1 MFASNFWVAA
11 QIKNRFVFPL
21 QKFLTISLFASDFWG
36 AHSNTEAKSEV
47 VVLRT
52 STNLHTILV
61 ELEVCFLVL
70 KRKQR
75 S

>member
-11 QIKNRFVFPL
+11 QMKNRFVFRL
-21 QKFLTISLFASDFWG
+21 QKFLIISLFACDFWG
-36 AHSNTEAKSEV
+36 ADSNTEAKSEV

-52 STNLHTILV
+52 STNLHTIFV
-61 ELEVCFLVL
+61 ESEVCFLVL